1 MTYIRDAEDVASVRL
16 RALAFI
22 KKDQG
27 EEDAL
32 PLQLMNPDRPDRTVF
47 SSAYAALALSFDE
60 SPEAQA
66 IRQKLVRYIL
76 QEREWPA
83 LWRYWG
89 RKSLIPCDLD
99 DLTLCPFVL
108 EKHGINLPRTD
119 WLLYL
124 HRRREGQFYAWMMHG
139 NVWSWN
145 PMYWLLI
152 LRNFT
157 PARLHFRYFGLWKTA
172 GASNPF
178 QYHVISNVHI
188 VQYLGDTPRS
198 AAAINWI
205 MDTVRE
211 GREVE
216 HEIYY
221 RDPEFLYLGIG
232 RAYVA
237 GVKRFADIR
246 DVLFARIRE
255 RIGADGQIGR
265 NAFTTAAAVA
275 ALLHMEYMGPEV
287 HNGISWLCQAQ
298 DAEGAW
304 PAAGLDYA
312 AAPPAETCW
321 GSRALTTSVGVEA
334 LALYEGKLRSR
345 ITPDEVNA

>member
-1 MTYIRDAEDVASVRL
+1 MNAIPDNEEVRRARL

-27 EEDAL
+27 AEDAL
-32 PLQLMNPDRPDRTVF
+32 PLQLMNPDRTDRTVF

-60 SPEAQA
+60 SPESLA
-66 IRQKLVRYIL
+66 IRHKLVRYIA

-89 RKSLIPCDLD
+89 KKSLVPYDLD
-99 DLTLCPFVL
+99 DSTLCPFVL
-108 EKHGINLPRTD
+108 EKHGINYSRTD

-139 NVWSWN
+139 NVWTWN
-145 PMYWLLI
+145 PMYWILI

-157 PARLHFRYFGLWKTA
+157 PARLHFRYFGLWKTS

-198 AAAINWI
+198 AAAIDWI
-205 MDTVRE
+205 MDTVRK

-237 GVKRFADIR
+237 GIKRFANIR
-246 DVLFARIRE
+246 DVLLLRIRD

-275 ALLHMEYMGPEV
+275 AMLHMDYTGPEV
-287 HNGISWLCQAQ
+287 DNGMNWLLQAQ
-298 DAEGAW
+298 DDEGAW

-312 AAPPAETCW
+312 AAPPTETCW
-321 GSRALTTSVGVEA
+321 GSRSLTTSVGVEA
-334 LALYEGKLRSR
+334 LVLYQKR
-345 ITPDEVNA
+345 IGR